1 MRRSARLFSD
11 GDWYH
16 LICSGCRLI
25 GLQLTMQPTPSG
37 NAGRGFV
44 ALEMKTSA
52 GGSKPP
58 AHSSR
63 GKPLL
68 FHVLNRFGFV
78 CIAAL
83 DGFRRNGGGVGVKR
97 NLRFRQPCRTAGGG
111 NRRHAAALGV
121 S

>member
-1 MRRSARLFSD
+1 MRRSASVFS
-11 GDWYH
+11 GGNRH
-16 LICSGCRLI
+16 HFTRSGCRPT
-25 GLQLTMQPTPSG
+25 GLRLTMQPTPSG
-37 NAGRGFV
+37 IAGRGFV
-44 ALEMKTSA
+44 ALGMKTSA

-68 FHVLNRFGFV
+68 FHFLNRFGFV
-78 CIAAL
+78 GIAAFDRL
-83 DGFRRNGGGVGVKR
+83 RPNGSGVRIKR

-111 NRRHAAALGV
+111 NRRHAAALRI

>member
-1 MRRSARLFSD
+1 MRRSAGLFSD
-11 GDWYH
+11 GDRYH
-16 LICSGCRLI
+16 FTRPDCRLT
-25 GLQLTMQPTPSG
+25 GLRLIMQPTPTG
-37 NAGRGFV
+37 IAGRGFV

-78 CIAAL
+78 GIAAL
-83 DGFRRNGGGVGVKR
+83 DGLRRNGVGVRVKR

-111 NRRHAAALGV
+111 DRRHAAALRV